1 MNVKTVLKDKIFP
14 FFVKYYGFFFIPLF
28 VFAVFLVAQ
37 ASFGIYPFGS
47 AVMSSYDMLAQE
59 NPFIEHY
66 FSVLKGESGLF
77 HTFYIGG
84 GMDMFGSRLHTAR

>member
-59 NPFIEHY
+59 
-66 FSVLKGESGLF
+66 K
-77 HTFYIGG
+77 
-84 GMDMFGSRLHTAR
+84 